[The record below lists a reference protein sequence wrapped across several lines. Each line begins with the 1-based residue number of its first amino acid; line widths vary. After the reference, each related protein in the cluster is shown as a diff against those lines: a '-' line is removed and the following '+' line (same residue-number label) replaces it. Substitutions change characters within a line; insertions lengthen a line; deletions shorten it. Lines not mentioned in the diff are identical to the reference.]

1 MYEIQSYL
9 YDNIIRVQIL
19 DQGTFLP
26 PRKRVVFSQP
36 IKVYQGIDNP
46 LQIVVRNQQQKAV
59 NLTGNT
65 MQLDIQDPFEKG
77 AVESLSVTID
87 NAVTGLCSVTIPKD
101 TTVALK
107 QRMYLLTLKLT
118 NTTTN
123 IDRPLYV
130 DDNFGAQLKI
140 EVLPGWYESDP
151 LNFAANAVIDS
162 GQIT

>member
-9 YDNIIRVQIL
+9 YDNIILVQIL
-19 DQGTFLP
+19 DQATFLP
-26 PRKRVVFSQP
+26 PRNRTVYSRP

-46 LQIVVRNQQQKAV
+46 LQIVVRDQQQKAAS
-59 NLTGNT
+59 LSGYT
-65 MQLDIQDPFEKG
+65 MQMDIQDPFEKG
-77 AVESLSVTID
+77 AVESLAVTID
-87 NAVTGLCSVTIPKD
+87 NAATGKCSVTIPKA

-107 QRMYLLTLKLT
+107 QRMYYATLKLT

-123 IDRPLYV
+123 AERPLYM

-151 LNFAANAVIDS
+151 LNFNGNAVIDS
-162 GQIT
+162 GQI

>member
-87 NAVTGLCSVTIPKD
+87 NAETGLCSVTIPKD

-130 DDNFGAQLKI
+130 DDNFGAQLKM

-151 LNFAANAVIDS
+151 LNFNGNAVIDS

>member
-9 YDNIIRVQIL
+9 YDNIILVQIL

-26 PRKRVVFSQP
+26 PRNRTVFSKP

-46 LQIVVRNQQQKAV
+46 LQIVVRNQQQKAAD
-59 NLTGNT
+59 LTGYT
-65 MQLDIQDPFEKG
+65 MQMDIQDPFEKG
-77 AVESLSVTID
+77 AVESLAVSID
-87 NAVTGLCSVTIPKD
+87 TVASGLCSVTIPKA

-107 QRMYLLTLKLT
+107 QRMYYLTLKLINTST
-118 NTTTN
+118 NAE
-123 IDRPLYV
+123 RPLYI

-151 LNFAANAVIDS
+151 LNFNGNAVIDS
-162 GQIT
+162 GQI

>member
-9 YDNIIRVQIL
+9 YDSIIRVQIL
-19 DQGTFLP
+19 DQGAFSP

-59 NLTGNT
+59 DLTGNT

-77 AVESLSVTID
+77 AVESLAVTID
-87 NAVTGLCSVTIPKD
+87 NAATGLCSVTIPKAI
-101 TTVALK
+101 TVALK
-107 QRMYLLTLKLT
+107 QKMYLLTLKLT
-118 NTTTN
+118 NTATN

-130 DDNFGAQLKI
+130 DDTLGAQLKI
-140 EVLPGWYESDP
+140 EVLPGWYESAP
-151 LNFAANAVIDS
+151 SNFTANAVIDS

>member
-9 YDNIIRVQIL
+9 YDNIILVQIL
-19 DQGTFLP
+19 DQATFLP
-26 PRKRVVFSQP
+26 PRNRTVFSQP
-36 IKVYQGIDNP
+36 VKVYQGIDNP

-130 DDNFGAQLKI
+130 DDNFGAQLKM